1 MRCNATFGGV
11 ADTNALIVE
20 PRSACGCSAACNKYH
35 IRCLVRQFSNVQL
48 YTTYSLIL
56 NCGVGR
62 RSLGVGCW
70 ESGVG
75 CRVSVVGCR
84 VMGVG
89 CRASGA
95 HLTRH
100 EHLLRAL
107 HVQKAGALLD
117 GARARRVHAARAVQ
131 RTAPAVAARRL
142 KN

>member
-1 MRCNATFGGV
+1 MASGV
-11 ADTNALIVE
+11 GYRV
-20 PRSACGCSAACNKYH
+20 SAAGSP
-35 IRCLVRQFSNVQL
+35 V
-48 YTTYSLIL
+48 
-56 NCGVGR
+56 
-62 RSLGVGCW
+62 
-70 ESGVG
+70 SGVG
-75 CRVSVVGCR
+75 CGLP
-84 VMGVG
+84 GVG
-89 CRASGA
+89 YRVTGVDCRASGA